1 VSSGAAA
8 VIPPRFRDRVEA
20 GRELAEALRDHV
32 GPDSVVVGLPRGGV
46 PVAFEVA
53 VTLGAPLDVVV
64 VRKLGFPGEEE
75 WALGAITSGGV
86 RVINPEAFA
95 RLGRDRAALERI
107 AAVEGR
113 ELERREHAY
122 RGRRPPPDVRGRVAV
137 VVDDGLH
144 TGASMGAAVRALRQR
159 GASRIVAGA
168 PVGARAA
175 CDALRADADQVVCV
189 ITPEPF
195 TSVGVWYRDFSETGD
210 DDVRRLLA
218 ARRERP

>member
-95 RLGRDRAALERI
+95 RLG
-107 AAVEGR
+107 
-113 ELERREHAY
+113 